1 MADQLDRLNDTYGH
15 SPTENPPEASGTG
28 ATAIIKDETLVPP
41 GPGQNALNLRSA
53 PSSEEEHLVPPKPET
68 TLDYGKEHSGE
79 EEEELVPP
87 KPDPNFTL
95 FSDKE
100 DDLDLPL
107 VPAPPPS
114 NNFYQIHF

>member
-15 SPTENPPEASGTG
+15 SPTKNPPEASGTG

-79 EEEELVPP
+79 EEDLVPP

-95 FSDKE
+95 FSDEE
-100 DDLDLPL
+100 DDLDLPP

>member
-15 SPTENPPEASGTG
+15 SPTKNPPEASGTG

-41 GPGQNALNLRSA
+41 GPGQNALNLGSA
-53 PSSEEEHLVPPKPET
+53 PSSKEEHLVPPKPET

-79 EEEELVPP
+79 EKDLVPP

-95 FSDKE
+95 NSDEE
-100 DDLDLPL
+100 DD
-107 VPAPPPS
+107 
-114 NNFYQIHF
+114 